1 MLPRFLRIITLNK
14 SQARDMSHRKK
25 PLSQMPITVTEALK
39 TLLSLKPVLPLGVVV
54 AITHSTIRIT
64 IIRISPQE

>member
-39 TLLSLKPVLPLGVVV
+39 TLLSLKPVLPLGVV